1 MGKWIAKATYEDG
14 TEIEKEY
21 PYTANGNYYLE
32 NEEQHKIECELIED
46 NFYKYGLC
54 TWYSVDYTEV

>member
-1 MGKWIAKATYEDG
+1 MGKWLAKATYEDG

-32 NEEQHKIECELIED
+32 EEEQYMIECELIED
-46 NFYKYGLC
+46 NYYSFGEC
-54 TWYSVDYTEV
+54 TWYSVDYVED